1 MKVGDVITL
10 MWQSGASHAVIGG
23 GLCYVTSDGKEL
35 SDNELRCIWEL
46 LNKELPIES
55 KLKNDVPLSSGNFVV
70 PEIPVEVHNFKY
82 KRTKRTNKEGEEDD

>member
-23 GLCYVTSDGKEL
+23 GFCYVTSDGKEI
-35 SDNELRCIWEL
+35 SDNELRCIWDV

-55 KLKNDVPLSSGNFVV
+55 KLKNAVPPFGNIDV

-82 KRTKRTNKEGEEDD
+82 RSSKRAENEGEGDD